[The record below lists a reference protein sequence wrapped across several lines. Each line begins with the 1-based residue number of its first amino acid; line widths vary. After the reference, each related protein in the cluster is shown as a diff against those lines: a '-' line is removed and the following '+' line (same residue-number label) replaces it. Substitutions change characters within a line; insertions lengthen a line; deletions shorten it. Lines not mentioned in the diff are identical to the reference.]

1 MFLDNGPPDYLLH
14 AFYFSSHSN
23 SGSESSYFCQNI
35 SWCHAW
41 VLAYNLWWRSQQL
54 LGKNLVLHNTVAVF
68 SSYYIYLLQSFLL
81 PILRYYLDVFTCTPL
96 HNYNNPKKL
105 FDIATRHLLVKW
117 RSCMTTI
124 RPLKKFKSICV
135 IYTAACWSNGPN
147 QKVDISQLMCWFPP
161 SGL

>member
-1 MFLDNGPPDYLLH
+1 MDHQIIFCMPSISPPI
-14 AFYFSSHSN
+14 ATVARSHHI
-23 SGSESSYFCQNI
+23 F
-35 SWCHAW
+35 APTTAAMRAP
-41 VLAYNLWWRSQQL
+41 LAYNFGWRSQQ

-147 QKVDISQLMCWFPP
+147 QKVDISQLMC
-161 SGL
+161 